1 MKKIT
6 LIVGLP
12 GSGKTH
18 LALQMKG
25 EDEGVVIVDD
35 ITSLSQL
42 PDEFQH
48 LIITDVNFIFEDTRE
63 KAAAYLTT
71 RYQLPIEWI
80 FFENDPEKCIS
91 NVRYR
96 NDGRQ
101 VEAFIRRFSP
111 LYGISKVLDVRNIWT
126 YQP

>member
-1 MKKIT
+1 MRKIT

-35 ITSLSQL
+35 ISSVSQL
-42 PDEFQH
+42 PEEFNH
-48 LIITDVNFIFEDTRE
+48 LIITDVNFIFENTRE
-63 KAAAYLTT
+63 KAAAYLTE
-71 RYQLPIEWI
+71 RYSLPIEWI
-80 FFENDPEKCIS
+80 FFENNPEKCVA

-96 NDGRQ
+96 NDGRK
-101 VEAFIRRFSP
+101 VEAFINRFSP
-111 LYGISKVLDVRNIWT
+111 HYSMHKVLDVRNIWT
-126 YQP
+126 LPP